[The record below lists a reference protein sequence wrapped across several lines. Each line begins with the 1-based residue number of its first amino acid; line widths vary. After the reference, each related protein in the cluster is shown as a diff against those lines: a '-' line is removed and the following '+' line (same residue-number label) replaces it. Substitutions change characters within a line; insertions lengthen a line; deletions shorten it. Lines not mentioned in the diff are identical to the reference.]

1 MPSPEEEDGPGADY
15 TRNAILKAIE
25 ASRTSGLPALAD
37 DSGLEVDALDGRPG
51 VMSARYGG
59 ADITDRQ
66 RIDLLLSELQ
76 GVPDE
81 RRTARF
87 RCVVAIAL
95 PTGEVHTSEG
105 VLEGRIANAPRGE
118 SGFGYDPVFLL
129 PDRGLTLAE
138 VSPEVK
144 NTISHRARAVRAA
157 ADLLRR
163 LANE

>member
-1 MPSPEEEDGPGADY
+1 MPSPEEEVGPGADY

-95 PTGEVHTSEG
+95 PTGEVYTREG
-105 VLEGRIANAPRGE
+105 VLEGRIADAPRGE